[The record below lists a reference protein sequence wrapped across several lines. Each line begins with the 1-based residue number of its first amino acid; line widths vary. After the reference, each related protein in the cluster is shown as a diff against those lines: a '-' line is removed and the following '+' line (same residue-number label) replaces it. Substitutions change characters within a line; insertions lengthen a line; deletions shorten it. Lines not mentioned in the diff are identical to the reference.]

1 MSDTPR
7 LDAQMAFL
15 AEADRLKLVTRATR
29 IGGGARFENSAE
41 HSWHIALYAL
51 TLAEHAPEGV
61 QIDRVIRM
69 LLLHDLVEI
78 DAGDAPIF
86 GDHDTSAIEAAEQA
100 AAERIFGLLPE
111 DQAEDMVAL
120 WTEFEAN
127 ESPDA
132 QFAKSLDRFNP
143 PNLNLAAGG
152 GSWRDFD
159 VSFDQFETR
168 VGRQVARGAPAL
180 WAWLHP
186 RVRAFFT
193 NVLGR

>member
-69 LLLHDLVEI
+69 LLRRSGSHEV
-78 DAGDAPIF
+78 
-86 GDHDTSAIEAAEQA
+86 
-100 AAERIFGLLPE
+100 LPRSRKE
-111 DQAEDMVAL
+111 
-120 WTEFEAN
+120 
-127 ESPDA
+127 
-132 QFAKSLDRFNP
+132 
-143 PNLNLAAGG
+143 G
-152 GSWRDFD
+152 
-159 VSFDQFETR
+159 
-168 VGRQVARGAPAL
+168 
-180 WAWLHP
+180 
-186 RVRAFFT
+186 VR
-193 NVLGR
+193 